1 MSGPFGAGG
10 LQLFGAGVFYPY
22 NIDQSLRFEDGDSP
36 YLQRTSANGDT
47 RTWTVSFWTKLCSHD
62 TYQYFLCSSST
73 SDEIV
78 FRFNNDGTINF
89 QIRGGLDASLTST
102 RTFRDLSAWLH
113 MVVRVD
119 TTQSTST
126 DRVRIYAN
134 NELISLSGTYPDQN
148 DVTTWNKN
156 STNQIIGRRSNG
168 TFYVNSY
175 MAEIHNIDGQ
185 SLGPDSFG
193 ETKAGIW
200 IPKEYTGSYGTAGF
214 HLDFADSSAIGNDV
228 SGNNNDLTVS
238 GLDAN
243 DVMLDS
249 PTNNWC
255 TVHPVGSLGTQ
266 SEGNLK
272 TVTVG
277 TGSGI
282 AVGSMGH
289 TSGKWYWEVNINTS
303 STADLI
309 GVVDETLDSVNSSS
323 YPGYLAGGG
332 GEDSI
337 AYYSNGNKYI
347 NGTGSSYGATFTT
360 GDIIGVALNLDDNEI
375 TFYKNNSSQGTISYT
390 FSGGNILPASSDGTN
405 TSSAL
410 GTFTFNFG
418 QDSSFAGTETAQGNT
433 DANGK
438 GDFYYSPPSGFLAL
452 CSANL
457 PNPGIDPA
465 KDKEPADYFNTVLW
479 SGDGSQ
485 TRSLTG
491 VGFQPDF
498 TWMKLRSSTIQDHQL
513 YDVVRGAGGGKTL
526 ASNTTAAEGTANTVS
541 DSDYGYLSSFDSD
554 GFSVNDGAIS
564 TVGGYVNYSGRTYVA
579 WNWLAGGTASSNTDG
594 SITSS
599 VSANTEAGFS
609 VFTYTG
615 NGTNGA
621 TVGHGLSSKPEF
633 FVIKNRDASTNW
645 IVYTSV
651 GGATKNLVLEYTDA
665 FVTSSTRFNDTEP
678 TDSVISLGTSTAVNG
693 SSTDYVVY
701 CFHSVDG
708 YSKVGSYS
716 GNGSTDGTFI
726 YTGFRPAWI
735 LFKCSSNGTASWI
748 LHDTARNTYNASNK
762 HLRPNTNAVEN
773 TGANET
779 IDILSNGFKHR
790 GVSNYNANASGQT
803 YIYLAFAEQ
812 PFKYANAR

>member
-10 LQLFGAGVFYPY
+10 LQLFGAGGFYPY
-22 NIDQSLRFEDGDSP
+22 SIDQSLRFEDGDNP
-36 YLQRTSANGDT
+36 YLSKT
-47 RTWTVSFWTKLCSHD
+47 F
-62 TYQYFLCSSST
+62 SSSGGTIFTFSCWVKIADQKT
-73 SDEIV
+73 SRCLLQGYADSNNFAQIV
-78 FRFNNDGTINF
+78 LYGGSGATDGYVGMYSATSGTARLFAYTQALQRDPSAWYHIVVKFNGTSGSEEFKIYINGENQTLTTSTALSAHQSKIGNNNAHYIGNNFNQSLDMNGYMAEVNFIDGTA
-89 QIRGGLDASLTST
+89 LDAS
-102 RTFRDLSAWLH
+102 
-113 MVVRVD
+113 
-119 TTQSTST
+119 
-126 DRVRIYAN
+126 
-134 NELISLSGTYPDQN
+134 
-148 DVTTWNKN
+148 
-156 STNQIIGRRSNG
+156 
-168 TFYVNSY
+168 
-175 MAEIHNIDGQ
+175 
-185 SLGPDSFG
+185 SFG

-200 IPKEYTGSYGTAGF
+200 IPKQYSGSYGTNGF
-214 HLDFADSSAIGNDV
+214 YLDFADGSALGDDE
-228 SGNNNDLTVS
+228 SGNTNDFTAS
-238 GLDAN
+238 GLAAT
-243 DVMLDS
+243 DVVLDS

-255 TVHPVGSLGTQ
+255 TVNPVGSLGTQ

-433 DANGK
+433 DGNGK

-465 KDKEPADYFNTVLW
+465 QDEEPADYFNTVIY
-479 SGDGSQ
+479 
-485 TRSLTG
+485 TG
-491 VGFQPDF
+491 NGTADRAIDVGFATDF
-498 TWMKLRSSTIQDHQL
+498 FWVKQRSSTNSHQL
-513 YDVVRGAGGGKTL
+513 TDSVRGALKGL
-526 ASNTTAAEGTANTVS
+526 HSNSTNVENT
-541 DSDYGYLSSFDSD
+541 FDSVRSFTST
-554 GFSVNDGAIS
+554 GV
-564 TVGGYVNYSGRTYVA
+564 TVGTSATTNANAATYVA

-609 VFTYTG
+609 IVTYTG
-615 NGTNGA
+615 NLSSTTTSTGA
-621 TVGHGLSSKPEF
+621 SVGHGLSSPPDLIITKRRTGSFDWDVRSSELTSFEYRLNLNNTGTPD
-633 FVIKNRDASTNW
+633 NLTSYPTASP
-645 IVYTSV
+645 
-651 GGATKNLVLEYTDA
+651 
-665 FVTSSTRFNDTEP
+665 TSSVFYTNYVSTQN
-678 TDSVISLGTSTAVNG
+678 ISGE
-693 SSTDYVVY
+693 DYVAY

-708 YSKVGSYS
+708 YSKVGSYT
-716 GNGSTDGTFI
+716 GNGSSNGAFV
-726 YTGFRPAWI
+726 YTGFRPAWVLVKVTSVANRWV
-735 LFKCSSNGTASWI
+735 LFDSARSPTNPVEEGQELNPDDSTAEGSSGT
-748 LHDTARNTYNASNK
+748 DCF
-762 HLRPNTNAVEN
+762 
-773 TGANET
+773 
-779 IDILSNGFKHR
+779 DFLSNGFKLR
-790 GVSNYNANASGQT
+790 RTGDVFNTSGYN